1 MAHNQPSKNARYI
14 KVLSTQYRPILWF
27 FAVVLLVLA
36 LLSARAAL
44 LQPDPVLR
52 LVLGW
57 AALFLFLPAL
67 PIALIRQQC
76 WLDVERK
83 QLWLGKGVINGK
95 SLGLWRWRSY
105 AFSDIHAVQLYQLQT
120 THWHQLERNRQA
132 EDIVE
137 HYLAYLQ
144 LQQPKGAQLKL
155 ANSTDRKEL
164 QQALLQCAQDIGC
177 KFQDFSNAT
186 QKSLPKSSEFNFMRV
201 LIVLTIFILINIV
214 MLSSMDL

>member
-1 MAHNQPSKNARYI
+1 MAQNRPSKNARYI

-36 LLSARAAL
+36 LLSARAAW

-76 WLDVERK
+76 WLDVDRQ
-83 QLWLGKGVINGK
+83 QLWLGKGVINGQ

-164 QQALLQCAQDIGC
+164 QQALQQCAQDIGC

-186 QKSLPKSSEFNFMRV
+186 QKSLPKSREFNFMRV

-214 MLSSMDL
+214 ILSSMDL